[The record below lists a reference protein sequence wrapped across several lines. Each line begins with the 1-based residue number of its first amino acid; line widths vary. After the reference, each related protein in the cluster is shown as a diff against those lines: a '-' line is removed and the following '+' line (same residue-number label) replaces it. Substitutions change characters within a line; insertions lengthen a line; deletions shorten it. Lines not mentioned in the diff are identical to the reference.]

1 MQNREVIAI
10 VATLGLHLSVGA
22 LKTLYSQ
29 NTFGQ
34 IFNTG
39 SANAGISGAVAASS
53 GTGSYDSNGG
63 FVLGGSTGQ
72 SGAGGGSSV
81 C

>member
-1 MQNREVIAI
+1 MQKREVIGT

-22 LKTLYSQ
+22 QTTLQ
-29 NTFGQ
+29 NAFSQ

-39 SANAGISGAVAASS
+39 STNTGIIGAGGASS
-53 GTGSYDSNGG
+53 GTGSYDSICG
-63 FVLGGSTGQ
+63 FVLGDTTGQ
-72 SGAGGGSSV
+72 RGAGGGSSV